1 MRVVKDHDRAW
12 SSRTWPESRLISP
25 IATKS
30 ATTRLAAIPLPIPMR
45 GVGVAGGAGGATAA
59 GAGAVMMAMQAEG
72 CRCAVILVVACPAGP
87 GVPAAGDW
95 GRRNRRWT

>member
-1 MRVVKDHDRAW
+1 MRVVKDHDCAW

-30 ATTRLAAIPLPIPMR
+30 ATTRLATIPLLIRER
-45 GVGVAGGAGGATAA
+45 GVGYAGGAGGATETISVAF
-59 GAGAVMMAMQAEG
+59 MMAMQAKV
-72 CRCAVILVVACPAGP
+72 CRWTVILVIACPTGT
-87 GVPAAGDW
+87 GVQAAEDW